1 MRLLTLV
8 CFILVSQS
16 SFADVHKR
24 TLHFLDIEIS
34 KVNLKI
40 ECSEYPKNNTSFLS
54 FNLLDQGIYYFFYC
68 RKPFSL
74 KECRIQKEEYLK
86 ILEKAGSVRVVGISP
101 VEEQMKDSTL
111 RNYKMPFKA
120 EKVISSVFIRLQAG
134 DRCKAY
140 FEDDCELPK
149 NYWGGVTPEK

>member
-1 MRLLTLV
+1 MRLLSHV
-8 CFILVSQS
+8 FFILVSLP
-16 SFADVHKR
+16 SFAVVHKR
-24 TLHFLDIEIS
+24 TSHFLDIEIS
-34 KVNLKI
+34 KENSKI
-40 ECSEYPKNNTSFLS
+40 ECSEHHKNNTSYLS

-68 RKPFSL
+68 RRPFSI
-74 KECRIQKEEYLK
+74 KECRIQKEEYFK

-101 VEEQMKDSTL
+101 VEEHMRDSTL

-134 DRCKAY
+134 SRCKAY